1 LVRPFIGFSRALSP
15 PARVRWGARI
25 GRLAARLDA
34 GHTGV
39 AARQAQEALGLSP
52 ADADRLA
59 RDVFAHF
66 GRVFLEVLALPTYL
80 EPRRGELFSVEG
92 MEHVTRALDRRKG
105 AFMFSAHFGNWEL
118 AALRQALAG
127 VPLDLVARPLDNP
140 WLDDAFNRWRE
151 AAGNRVLA
159 KHGALR
165 SVVRSL
171 REGRPVAILVDQD
184 IRGTPQVFVPFFGK
198 PAATTSTMGELA
210 VRTGAAVVP
219 VVSFPRPDG
228 GYRIVYQPEI
238 EIPSAGTH
246 EERAYAVTER
256 ATAIVEGWVRE
267 DPASWL
273 WLHKR
278 WKTRPPGETAR

>member
-1 LVRPFIGFSRALSP
+1 
-15 PARVRWGARI
+15 
-25 GRLAARLDA
+25 
-34 GHTGV
+34 
-39 AARQAQEALGLSP
+39 
-52 ADADRLA
+52 
-59 RDVFAHF
+59 
-66 GRVFLEVLALPTYL
+66 
-80 EPRRGELFSVEG
+80 
-92 MEHVTRALDRRKG
+92 
-105 AFMFSAHFGNWEL
+105 MFSAHFGNWEL